1 MCSQK
6 MSPRMQTLDSRDLN
20 DLTKQNFGPQ
30 RSASA
35 EERGGAVRGVARKMV
50 RRGANKTM

>member
-1 MCSQK
+1 
-6 MSPRMQTLDSRDLN
+6 MQTLDSRDLS
-20 DLTKQNFGPQ
+20 DLTQQKFGPQ
-30 RSASA
+30 RSASS